1 MEHELRIAVVDDME
15 QDRIQIMEETD
26 AILSRAKIAHSIDC
40 YADAEAL
47 LDAIQGGRKY
57 HLLLLDVLMD
67 QMDGM
72 ALAAERGRSCRYHF
86 YFHQSGDGP
95 PGL

>member
-67 QMDGM
+67 VNPDYPPLDP
-72 ALAAERGRSCRYHF
+72 AEAAKVPTILAELENGE
-86 YFHQSGDGP
+86 
-95 PGL
+95 